1 MREVAEVAGVAMS
14 SVSRVLSG
22 HPDVSDRMRE
32 CVMVAVEALGYTP
45 DILAQSLRRRATLS
59 IGFVAGDIS
68 NPLMASIVKG
78 GEAELRRGEY
88 SMLLTDSEGDPER
101 DAEHIRL
108 FEQRR
113 VDGLMLSLASEDHP
127 GTLAALRGTD
137 TPRVVVDRALPAD
150 VDASSV
156 LSDHRT
162 GMRAAVGHLLD
173 LGHRRIG
180 LILGSPVR
188 PARERLRGLEDAYAD
203 RGLPGTFVVG
213 EGVLSPRHGR
223 DATRRLL
230 DAAEPPTAI
239 ITGGNQLLSGT
250 LIELRDRGLAVGAA
264 VSVVSCDSIST
275 TELHQPP
282 IAVIRRDPV
291 ALGRR
296 AAELLLR
303 RLDGGAAPESVTLP
317 TEFVA
322 RASCAPPREAPAR

>member
-1 MREVAEVAGVAMS
+1 MREVADVAGVAMS

-22 HPDVSDRMRE
+22 HPDVSEPMRQR
-32 CVMVAVEALGYTP
+32 VMAAVDQLGYTP

-78 GEAELRRGEY
+78 AEAELRRGEY
-88 SMLLTDSEGDPER
+88 SMLLTNSEGDPDR

-113 VDGLMLSLASEDHP
+113 VDGLMLSLAREDHP
-127 GTLAALRGTD
+127 PTLAALGDTD
-137 TPRVVVDRALPAD
+137 TPRVVVDRHLPAD
-150 VDASSV
+150 MNASSV
-156 LSDHRT
+156 LSDHRA

-180 LILGSPVR
+180 LILGRPVR
-188 PARERLRGLEDAYAD
+188 PARERLAGLEEAYAE
-203 RGLPGTFVVG
+203 RSLPGTFTVS
-213 EGVLSPRHGR
+213 EGVLSPAHGR

-230 DAAEPPTAI
+230 DVEHPPTAI

-250 LIELRDRGLAVGAA
+250 LIELRERSLTVGAD
-264 VSVVSCDSIST
+264 VSVVSCDTIST

-282 IAVIRRDPV
+282 IAVVRRDTV
-291 ALGRR
+291 ELGRR

-303 RLDGGAAPESVTLP
+303 RLEGATAPESVTLP

-322 RASCAPPREAPAR
+322 RASCGPPPA

>member
-1 MREVAEVAGVAMS
+1 MREVANAAGVAMS

-22 HPDVSDRMRE
+22 HPDVSDAMRE
-32 CVMVAVEALGYTP
+32 RVMVAVDRLGYTP
-45 DILAQSLRRRATLS
+45 DILAQSLRRRATLT

-78 GEAELRRGEY
+78 AEAELRRGEY
-88 SMLLTDSEGDPER
+88 SMLLTNSEGDPER
-101 DAEHIRL
+101 DAEHVRL

-113 VDGLMLSLASEDHP
+113 VDGLMLSVAREDHP
-127 GTLAALRGTD
+127 ETLAALAETD
-137 TPRVVVDRALPAD
+137 TPRVVVDRHLPAD
-150 VDASSV
+150 VNASSV
-156 LSDHRT
+156 LSDHRS

-180 LILGSPVR
+180 LILGRPVR
-188 PARERLRGLEDAYAD
+188 PARERLRGLEDAYAE
-203 RGLPGTFVVG
+203 RGLPGTYSVS
-213 EGVLSPRHGR
+213 EGVLSPEHGR

-230 DAAEPPTAI
+230 DVAEAPTAI

-250 LIELRDRGLAVGAA
+250 LLELRERGLAVGAD
-264 VSVVSCDSIST
+264 VSVVSCDTIST

-282 IAVIRRDPV
+282 IAVVRRDTV
-291 ALGRR
+291 ELGCR

-303 RLDGGAAPESVTLP
+303 RLEGAAAPESITLP

-322 RASCAPPREAPAR
+322 RASCAPPPQRR

>member
-1 MREVAEVAGVAMS
+1 MREVAEAAGVAMS

-32 CVMVAVEALGYTP
+32 RVMLAVDELGYTP
-45 DILAQSLRRRATLS
+45 DMLAQSLRRRATLS

-78 GEAELRRGEY
+78 AEAQLRSGEY
-88 SMLLTDSEGDPER
+88 SMLLTNSEGDPDR

-113 VDGLMLSLASEDHP
+113 VDGLMLSVAREDHP
-127 GTLAALRGTD
+127 ETLAALSETD
-137 TPRVVVDRALPAD
+137 TPRVVVDRELPPD
-150 VDASSV
+150 MGASSV
-156 LSDHRT
+156 LSDHRS
-162 GMRAAVGHLLD
+162 GMRDAVGHLLD

-180 LILGSPVR
+180 LILGRPVR
-188 PARERLRGLEDAYAD
+188 PARERLRGLEEAYAD
-203 RGLPGTFVVG
+203 RALAATYVVS
-213 EGVLSPRHGR
+213 EGVLSPQHGR

-230 DAAEPPTAI
+230 DTGDPPTAI

-250 LIELRDRGLAVGAA
+250 LLELRDRGLAVGAD
-264 VSVVSCDSIST
+264 VSIVSCDTIST

-282 IAVIRRDPV
+282 IAVIRRDTV
-291 ALGRR
+291 ALGQR

-303 RLDGGAAPESVTLP
+303 LLDGGAAPESVTLP

-322 RASCAPPREAPAR
+322 RESCAPPREALVR

>member
-1 MREVAEVAGVAMS
+1 MREVADVAGVAMS

-22 HPDVSDRMRE
+22 HPDVSEGMRRR
-32 CVMVAVEALGYTP
+32 VMAAVETLGYTP
-45 DILAQSLRRRATLS
+45 DMLAQSLRRRATLS

-78 GEAELRRGEY
+78 AERELRRRQY
-88 SMLLTDSEGDPER
+88 SMLLMNSEGDADR

-113 VDGLMLSLASEDHP
+113 VDGLMLSLAREDHP
-127 GTLAALRGTD
+127 STLAALAGTD
-137 TPRVVVDRALPAD
+137 TPRVLVDRHLPAGAN
-150 VDASSV
+150 ASGV
-156 LSDHRT
+156 LSDHRS

-180 LILGSPVR
+180 LILGRPVR
-188 PARERLRGLEDAYAD
+188 PARERLSGLEDAYSE
-203 RGLPGTFVVG
+203 RGLPGTFTVS
-213 EGVLSPRHGR
+213 EGVLSPEHGR

-230 DAAEPPTAI
+230 DVEEPPTAI
-239 ITGGNQLLSGT
+239 ITGGNQLLAGT
-250 LIELRDRGLAVGAA
+250 LEELRERSLLVGADI
-264 VSVVSCDSIST
+264 SIVSCDTIST

-282 IAVIRRDPV
+282 IAVVRRDTV
-291 ALGRR
+291 ELGRR

-303 RLDGGAAPESVTLP
+303 RLEGAAAPETVTLP

-322 RASCAPPREAPAR
+322 RASCATPRTGR

>member
-1 MREVAEVAGVAMS
+1 MREVADVAGVAMS

-22 HPDVSDRMRE
+22 HPDVSEGMRRR
-32 CVMVAVEALGYTP
+32 VMAAVETLGYTP
-45 DILAQSLRRRATLS
+45 DMLAQSLRRRATLS

-78 GEAELRRGEY
+78 AERELRRRQY
-88 SMLLTDSEGDPER
+88 SMLLMNSEGDADR

-113 VDGLMLSLASEDHP
+113 VDGLMLSLAREDHP
-127 GTLAALRGTD
+127 STLAALAGTD
-137 TPRVVVDRALPAD
+137 TPRVLVDRHLPAGAN
-150 VDASSV
+150 ASGV
-156 LSDHRT
+156 LSDHRS

-180 LILGSPVR
+180 LILGRPVR
-188 PARERLRGLEDAYAD
+188 PARERLSGLEDAYAE
-203 RGLPGTFVVG
+203 RGLPGTFTVS
-213 EGVLSPRHGR
+213 EGVLSPEHGR

-230 DAAEPPTAI
+230 EVEEPPTAI
-239 ITGGNQLLSGT
+239 ITGGNQLLAGT
-250 LIELRDRGLAVGAA
+250 LEELRDRSLLVGADI
-264 VSVVSCDSIST
+264 SIVSCDTIST

-282 IAVIRRDPV
+282 IAVVRRDTV
-291 ALGRR
+291 ELGRR

-303 RLDGGAAPESVTLP
+303 RLEGAAAPETVTLP

-322 RASCAPPREAPAR
+322 RASCAPPRAGR

>member
-1 MREVAEVAGVAMS
+1 MS

-22 HPDVSDRMRE
+22 HPDVSEGMRE
-32 CVMVAVEALGYTP
+32 RVMVAVDRLGYTP
-45 DILAQSLRRRATLS
+45 DMLAQSLRRRATLS

-78 GEAELRRGEY
+78 AEAELRRGEY
-88 SMLLTDSEGDPER
+88 SMLLTNSEGDPDR

-113 VDGLMLSLASEDHP
+113 VDGLMLSVAHEGHP
-127 GTLAALRGTD
+127 ETLAALRETE
-137 TPRVVVDRALPAD
+137 TPRVVVDRQLPPD
-150 VDASSV
+150 MHASAV
-156 LSDHRT
+156 LSDHRS
-162 GMRAAVGHLLD
+162 GMRDAVGHLLD

-180 LILGSPVR
+180 LILGRPVR
-188 PARERLRGLEDAYAD
+188 PARERLQGLEEAYAD
-203 RGLPGTFVVG
+203 RDLPGTYVVS
-213 EGVLSPRHGR
+213 EGVLSPQHGR

-230 DAAEPPTAI
+230 EAGEPPTAI

-250 LIELRDRGLAVGAA
+250 LLELRERGLAVGPD
-264 VSVVSCDSIST
+264 VSVVSCDTIST

-282 IAVIRRDPV
+282 IAVIRRDTV
-291 ALGRR
+291 ELGRR

-303 RLDGGAAPESVTLP
+303 LLDGAAAPESVTLP

-322 RASCAPPREAPAR
+322 RESCAPPPADRRRRR